1 MIVFDGMSLEA
12 IAGVIVKDIQI
23 GQIEYYPI
31 TRPRAIRAGSEFILN
46 RPGTRNVVITF
57 SLLYEDIMSRQANLM
72 AVSQWAKTDK
82 EYKLELPGYPNRFL
96 KAVCTRKPEA
106 SMRQWWESR
115 LQIVFTCYDD
125 PYWNSGKER
134 TVNCG
139 KEFYVGG
146 DAVPLMR
153 IERNLLSDASDQSYT
168 LDDKTISFSAIPAG
182 QMKIDLNRQTA
193 IVKPSLQISPEIN
206 IMQYY
211 NINGK
216 FLIPRTGTQI
226 ITGTGTIKYRE
237 RWQ

>member
-12 IAGVIVKDIQI
+12 IAGVKVKDIQI

-72 AVSQWAKTDK
+72 AVSKWAKTDK

-96 KAVCTRKPEA
+96 KAVCTKKPEA
-106 SMRQWWESR
+106 SMRQWWESK

-125 PYWNSGKER
+125 PYWNSR
-134 TVNCG
+134 TEKRADCG
-139 KEFYVGG
+139 NDFFVAG
-146 DAVPLMR
+146 DAPPVMR
-153 IERNLLSDASDQSYT
+153 IELATVSGLSDQSYG
-168 LDDKTISFSAIPAG
+168 LDGNTITFSTIPSG
-182 QMKIDLNRQTA
+182 NMTIDLNRQTA
-193 IVKPSLQISPEIN
+193 FVESNVQIGTIID

-211 NINGK
+211 NINSR
-216 FLIPRTGTQI
+216 FLIPRPGNQK
-226 ITGTGTIKYRE
+226 ITGTGHIIYRE